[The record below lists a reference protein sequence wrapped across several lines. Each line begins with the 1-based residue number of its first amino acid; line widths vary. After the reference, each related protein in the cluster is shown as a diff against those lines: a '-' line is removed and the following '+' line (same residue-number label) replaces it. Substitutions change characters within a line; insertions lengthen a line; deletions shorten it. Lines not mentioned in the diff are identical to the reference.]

1 MKRKTSKTK
10 EKYICNGKHF
20 PSYEEVM
27 EYCDKRAF
35 RITNTTTIGKGIFL
49 IDVTSK

>member
-1 MKRKTSKTK
+1 MKRRTSNSK

-20 PSYEEVM
+20 SSYDEVV
-27 EYCDKRAF
+27 EYCEKRAF

-49 IDVTSK
+49 IDVSSK

>member
-1 MKRKTSKTK
+1 MKRRTSKTK

-20 PSYEEVM
+20 SSYDEVVD
-27 EYCDKRAF
+27 YCDKRAF
-35 RITNTTTIGKGIFL
+35 RITNTTTIGKGTYL